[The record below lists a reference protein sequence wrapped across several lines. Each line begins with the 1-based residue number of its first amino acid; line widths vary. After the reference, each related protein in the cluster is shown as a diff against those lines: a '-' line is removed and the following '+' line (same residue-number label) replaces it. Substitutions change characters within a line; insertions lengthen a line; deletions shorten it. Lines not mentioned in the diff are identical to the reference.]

1 MRIDPFL
8 GYIEF
13 MAVAETE
20 SFTAA
25 AKKLAISTSHVSRQ
39 VSRLEKQLGIR
50 LFARTTRRVSLT
62 EAGIEYYK
70 SCKDVLVGLEE
81 ANARARGEHS
91 ELTGHIRISA
101 AGDFAETVV
110 AEILVEFLQLH
121 PGLTIDMEFN
131 TRVVNI
137 VDEGFDFAIRYGQ
150 LRESNLVARKLIDR
164 RLVAAASQSY
174 VDKFGMPEMPEDLK
188 KHNCI
193 ITNAN
198 RWVFES
204 VENIHEI
211 KVQGNWR
218 ANSARAALAA
228 AKAGQGIIY
237 MPDTSFGSLL
247 RDGDLVSIL
256 NDYSHRKMPTWIV
269 YPDRRFLTYRARKA
283 VDFML
288 NYLA

>member
-1 MRIDPFL
+1 MRQDPFL
-8 GYIEF
+8 GCMEF

-39 VSRLEKQLGIR
+39 VNRLETQLGIR

-70 SCKDVLVGLEE
+70 SCKDVLIGLEE

-91 ELTGHIRISA
+91 ELKGHIRISA
-101 AGDFAETVV
+101 AGDFAETVI
-110 AEILVEFLQLH
+110 AEILVEFMKLH
-121 PGLTIDMEFN
+121 PELTIDMDFN

-164 RLVAAASQSY
+164 RLVAAASQKY
-174 VDKFGMPEMPEDLK
+174 IEQCGEPETPEDLK

-193 ITNAN
+193 IANAS

-204 VENIHEI
+204 PDNIYEI

-228 AKAGQGIIY
+228 AKAGQGIVY

-247 RDGDLVSIL
+247 NEGILVPVL
-256 NDYSHRKMPTWIV
+256 NDYSYRKMPTWIV

-288 NYLA
+288 NYLS